1 MIPPWVAVLREFG
14 EDPEAL
20 FFPLKT
26 KSLGTI
32 PIWAGD
38 IRAAA
43 SDEALM
49 DMVAMQLRRAS
60 VDLQKSTEANAPCQ
74 KHQGHLAPPAAGK

>member
-1 MIPPWVAVLREFG
+1 MMPPWVAVLREFA

-32 PIWAGD
+32 PVWAGD
-38 IRAAA
+38 IRGAET
-43 SDEALM
+43 DKALL
-49 DMVAMQLRRAS
+49 DMVCALI
-60 VDLQKSTEANAPCQ
+60 EAARVQ
-74 KHQGHLAPPAAGK
+74 R

>member
-1 MIPPWVAVLREFG
+1 MIPSWVAVLREFA

-32 PIWAGD
+32 PVWARD
-38 IRAAA
+38 IRAATT
-43 SDEALM
+43 DEELLC
-49 DMVAMQLRRAS
+49 MVSAQLQEARRA
-60 VDLQKSTEANAPCQ
+60 APS
-74 KHQGHLAPPAAGK
+74 GPG

>member
-1 MIPPWVAVLREFG
+1 MIPPWVAVLREFA

-32 PIWAGD
+32 PVWARD

-43 SDEALM
+43 TDEALL
-49 DMVAMQLRRAS
+49 DMVAAQL
-60 VDLQKSTEANAPCQ
+60 QEARNAVRP
-74 KHQGHLAPPAAGK
+74 GPI